1 MRTRL
6 LVLLLCSFLVTGCR
20 GSNTSQTATNANAAQ
35 AGQPSPTSTTSPATP
50 STQQPTTAA
59 AASPNVKP
67 KLDACA
73 MLTSE
78 EIQSIQGQALKET
91 KLSER
96 SADGFHTSQ
105 CFFTLPTFT
114 NSISL
119 TVTQRADGPE
129 ARDPRKFWKDNFHA
143 DKERDK
149 ERERERERGE
159 KGRAEEDGEEE
170 RPPQKIT
177 GIGEEAFW
185 MASPAAG
192 ILYVLKGSS
201 YVRISVG
208 GSGDQQTKLKK
219 SKALARRV
227 IDRL

>member
-1 MRTRL
+1 MQLRL
-6 LVLLLCSFLVTGCR
+6 IVLLLCLFVVTGCR
-20 GSNTSQTATNANAAQ
+20 GSGTSQKATNADAVRTE
-35 AGQPSPTSTTSPATP
+35 QPSPTSTTSPATP

-59 AASPNVKP
+59 AADSPKAKP

-78 EIQSIQGQALKET
+78 EIQLIQGEALKET

-96 SADGFHTSQ
+96 SADGFYISQ

-119 TVTQRADGPE
+119 AITQRADGPE
-129 ARDPRKFWKDNFHA
+129 ARDPRKFWKDNFH
-143 DKERDK
+143 RDK
-149 ERERERERGE
+149 ERTKERDREKERGE
-159 KGRAEEDGEEE
+159 EEEGE
-170 RPPQKIT
+170 RPPRKIT

-192 ILYVLKGSS
+192 ILYVLKGPN
-201 YVRISVG
+201 YARISVG
-208 GSGDQQTKLKK
+208 GSGDPETKLRK
-219 SKALARRV
+219 SKALARKV